1 MSNLDWDASAIDVAA
16 MFPVSVANVNF
27 TIRA

>member
-1 MSNLDWDASAIDVAA
+1 MSNLDWDASVMDVAA
-16 MFPVSVANVNF
+16 VFLVSVANVNF